1 MFGKIGFLSIWI
13 GLGAASLSVCVA
25 SARSASPVP
34 AIPAMGTTTPS
45 TAATAGS
52 TSFHP
57 AMLNDL
63 AELAFIKA
71 KIASGTEPWK
81 SAYAKMKAN
90 KVAALGYAAKPRDTV
105 ECGSYSNPDY
115 GCSDESNDSKAAY
128 SDALLWIFTG
138 DTAYAAKSAGI
149 LDAWSGILKRHT
161 NSNAP
166 LQASWTGAVFPRAA
180 QILRSTYPAWAAANQ
195 ARFSRMLDTAFFPLI
210 RDGNPT
216 YNGNWE
222 LSYIEALMAGGIFN
236 GDTSAYNRGVFLWR
250 KRAPAY
256 FYLKSDGAQPVKPY
270 GTTSFDNAQKLVTYW
285 YDPGVWPDGLSQ
297 ETCRDFGHTQ
307 MGLAAMVNAAE
318 IAWHQGLDLYSG
330 EADRITAAMEFHAGL
345 LLGNAPPAGLCGDSL
360 GLSTGATWE
369 IAYNHFHNR
378 MGRDLPLT
386 KQWILA
392 KVRPSGIGTHMAWET
407 LTHAELGTVAE
418 SVEKPGTGSAR
429 GTFRS
434 GLALRDDDLVLL
446 RDGMAYTLA
455 GRRIPATR

>member
-1 MFGKIGFLSIWI
+1 MLGKISFLSVCI
-13 GLGAASLSVCVA
+13 GLGAVALSA
-25 SARSASPVP
+25 SAAPAASAPFRP
-34 AIPAMGTTTPS
+34 AL
-45 TAATAGS
+45 
-52 TSFHP
+52 
-57 AMLNDL
+57 LNSS
-63 AELAFIKA
+63 AELDFIKG
-71 KIASGTEPWK
+71 KIAAGAEPWK
-81 SAYAKMKAN
+81 SAFTKMKAN
-90 KVAALGYAAKPRDTV
+90 RVASLTYAAKPRDTV

-138 DTAYAAKSAGI
+138 NEAYAAKSAEI
-149 LDAWSGILKRHT
+149 LDAWSGMLKRHT

-166 LQASWTGAVFPRAA
+166 LQAAWTGAVFPRAA
-180 QILRSTYPAWAAANQ
+180 QILRNTYPGWPAANQ

-210 RDGNPT
+210 RSGNPT

-236 GDTSAYNRGVFLWR
+236 ADTAAYNRGVFLWR
-250 KRAPAY
+250 KRVPAY

-285 YDPGVWPDGLSQ
+285 YNPGVWPDGLSQ

-330 EADRITAAMEFHAGL
+330 EADRITTAMEFHAGL
-345 LLGNAPPAGLCGDSL
+345 LSGNAPPAGLCGDSL

-386 KQWILA
+386 MKWILA
-392 KVRPSGIGTHMAWET
+392 TVRPSGIGTHMAWET
-407 LTHAELGTVAE
+407 LTHAELGSVADA
-418 SVEKPGTGSAR
+418 VAKPRAGLAGE
-429 GTFRS
+429 TFRT
-434 GLALRDDDLVLL
+434 GLALQDADLVLL

-455 GRRIPATR
+455 GKRIPAARKPFRP